1 MSIADPVICIP
12 RIERDT
18 PIEYIKKI
26 FMKLQIGEIIKITE
40 TPLKSDNDYKRVFIK
55 IKWNLLQPGSNYIHD
70 RLNSGDNLKIVY
82 EMPWY
87 WKIVA
92 SR

>member
-1 MSIADPVICIP
+1 MTTVDPVICIP
-12 RIERDT
+12 RIERET
-18 PIEYIKKI
+18 SIEYIKKI
-26 FMKLQIGEIIKITE
+26 FMKLHIGEIIKITE
-40 TPLKSDNDYKRVFIK
+40 TPLKSDTDYKRVFVK
-55 IKWNLLQPGSNYIHD
+55 IKWNLLQPGSKYIHN
-70 RLNSGDNLKIVY
+70 RLNMGDNLKIVH

>member
-1 MSIADPVICIP
+1 MSIKDPVICIP

-18 PIEYIKKI
+18 SIEYIKKI

-55 IKWNLLQPGSNYIHD
+55 IKWNLLQPGSNYMHD